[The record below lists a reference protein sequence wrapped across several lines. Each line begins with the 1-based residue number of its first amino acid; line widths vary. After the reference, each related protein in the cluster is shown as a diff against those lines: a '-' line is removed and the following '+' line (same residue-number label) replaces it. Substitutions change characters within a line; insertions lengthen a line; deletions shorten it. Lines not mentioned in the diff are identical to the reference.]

1 MEKITIHTENI
12 QLDQL
17 LKWAGIV
24 ESGGQ
29 VKLMLEDEIIK
40 VNGNIETARRRRK
53 PQDLYF
59 RATRCSFQSFFP
71 GNQMSF
77 PATIRHLFPEAF
89 RCVSALRRSS
99 PTAYK
104 KYPQARCRI
113 WPYIRGNS

>member
-40 VNGNIETARRRRK
+40 VNGNIETARRRR
-53 PQDLYF
+53 LYEGDIVEIDGIGSWQV
-59 RATRCSFQSFFP
+59 AVEQS
-71 GNQMSF
+71 
-77 PATIRHLFPEAF
+77 EA
-89 RCVSALRRSS
+89 
-99 PTAYK
+99 
-104 KYPQARCRI
+104 
-113 WPYIRGNS
+113 

>member
-40 VNGNIETARRRRK
+40 VNGNIETARRRCLHEGDIVEIEDVGSW
-53 PQDLYF
+53 QV
-59 RATRCSFQSFFP
+59 AVEQS
-71 GNQMSF
+71 
-77 PATIRHLFPEAF
+77 EA
-89 RCVSALRRSS
+89 
-99 PTAYK
+99 
-104 KYPQARCRI
+104 
-113 WPYIRGNS
+113 

>member
-40 VNGNIETARRRRK
+40 VNGNIETARRRR
-53 PQDLYF
+53 LYEGDIVEIEGVGSWQV
-59 RATRCSFQSFFP
+59 AVEQS
-71 GNQMSF
+71 
-77 PATIRHLFPEAF
+77 EA
-89 RCVSALRRSS
+89 
-99 PTAYK
+99 
-104 KYPQARCRI
+104 
-113 WPYIRGNS
+113 

>member
-40 VNGNIETARRRRK
+40 VNGNIETARRRR
-53 PQDLYF
+53 LYEGDIVEIEGIGSWQV
-59 RATRCSFQSFFP
+59 AVEQS
-71 GNQMSF
+71 
-77 PATIRHLFPEAF
+77 EA
-89 RCVSALRRSS
+89 
-99 PTAYK
+99 
-104 KYPQARCRI
+104 
-113 WPYIRGNS
+113 

>member
-40 VNGNIETARRRRK
+40 VNGNIETARRHRLHEGDIVEIEGIGSW
-53 PQDLYF
+53 QV
-59 RATRCSFQSFFP
+59 AVEQS
-71 GNQMSF
+71 
-77 PATIRHLFPEAF
+77 EA
-89 RCVSALRRSS
+89 
-99 PTAYK
+99 
-104 KYPQARCRI
+104 
-113 WPYIRGNS
+113 

>member
-40 VNGNIETARRRRK
+40 VNGNIDNINTFQTATPRHI
-53 PQDLYF
+53 PV
-59 RATRCSFQSFFP
+59 FQR
-71 GNQMSF
+71 
-77 PATIRHLFPEAF
+77 TL
-89 RCVSALRRSS
+89 RCV
-99 PTAYK
+99 
-104 KYPQARCRI
+104 
-113 WPYIRGNS
+113 

>member
-40 VNGNIETARRRRK
+40 VNGNIETARRCRLHEGDIVEIEDVGSW
-53 PQDLYF
+53 QV
-59 RATRCSFQSFFP
+59 AVEQS
-71 GNQMSF
+71 
-77 PATIRHLFPEAF
+77 EA
-89 RCVSALRRSS
+89 
-99 PTAYK
+99 
-104 KYPQARCRI
+104 
-113 WPYIRGNS
+113 

>member
-40 VNGNIETARRRRK
+40 VNGNIETASRRRLHEGDIVEIEGIGSW
-53 PQDLYF
+53 QV
-59 RATRCSFQSFFP
+59 AVEQS
-71 GNQMSF
+71 
-77 PATIRHLFPEAF
+77 EA
-89 RCVSALRRSS
+89 
-99 PTAYK
+99 
-104 KYPQARCRI
+104 
-113 WPYIRGNS
+113 

>member
-40 VNGNIETARRRRK
+40 VNCNIETARRRRLHEGDIVK
-53 PQDLYF
+53 IEGVGSWQV
-59 RATRCSFQSFFP
+59 AVEQS
-71 GNQMSF
+71 
-77 PATIRHLFPEAF
+77 EA
-89 RCVSALRRSS
+89 
-99 PTAYK
+99 
-104 KYPQARCRI
+104 
-113 WPYIRGNS
+113 

>member
-40 VNGNIETARRRRK
+40 VIGNIETARRRRLHEGDIVEIEGIGSW
-53 PQDLYF
+53 QV
-59 RATRCSFQSFFP
+59 AVEQS
-71 GNQMSF
+71 
-77 PATIRHLFPEAF
+77 EA
-89 RCVSALRRSS
+89 
-99 PTAYK
+99 
-104 KYPQARCRI
+104 
-113 WPYIRGNS
+113 